1 MASSSLAAAAAR
13 YGKLWGRGHET
24 FPRSL
29 RRILSVKGK
38 GENPT
43 KFLQGLVTCDLKSEP
58 TSPRPVELKENI
70 LRDNIGGEE
79 SGGNNASEGEG
90 ETFPPVD
97 VKFTSKM
104 RSTCFLDQK
113 GRILTDALLWR
124 KPFVDIDVG
133 AEDKDT
139 DAPPIVDEDEEMEY
153 LIDVPADS
161 ADELLSHLAK
171 YKLRR
176 SKVKINDVSDD
187 MTVHCVYGTLNAEGT
202 PPGYMAAIDPRHPF
216 LGMRVISSSST
227 VSPTGTPMETHEQRK
242 ETFSTMMHN
251 FFPESNGSYN
261 VIRKLGGV
269 AEGKE
274 IMGKTALESNQ
285 EFLNAVSF
293 HKGCYLGQELT
304 ARSQHVGTIR
314 KRIMPIMIVDQF
326 MEVPRPW
333 IIAHKVQD
341 IGLQK
346 LTAPDS
352 EYKDILEVEGG
363 IPPPL
368 PKISAP
374 GAGGISAMMSGN
386 ISLPTIPSTS
396 MDGDGTEREQV
407 ELSDAE
413 LQRMERLRHDSQ
425 TLMDDLET
433 IAVPGAKI
441 IDKKDGKTIGQVVS
455 SPAPGTSVILAQM
468 RLDETGLLQSK
479 DAKWSMMNKIVIGD
493 GEKEYRYLPY
503 LPIWWPEIDPKTGKA
518 VE

>member
-1 MASSSLAAAAAR
+1 MASSGLAAAAAR

-24 FPRSL
+24 FPKSL

-43 KFLQGLVTCDLKSEP
+43 KFLQGLVTCDLGSEP
-58 TSPRPVELKENI
+58 IPPRPVEQKDDVTNV
-70 LRDNIGGEE
+70 D
-79 SGGNNASEGEG
+79 GNNAEDRSADDGAP
-90 ETFPPVD
+90 PPVD

-124 KPFVDIDVG
+124 KPFVDNDS
-133 AEDKDT
+133 
-139 DAPPIVDEDEEMEY
+139 DAYSDGGTPPIVDEDEELEY

-187 MTVHCVYGTLNAEGT
+187 MTLHCVYGTLNAEGT

-227 VSPTGTPMETHEQRK
+227 VAPTGTPMDTHEQRK
-242 ETFSTMMHN
+242 ETFSKMMHN

-274 IMGKTALESNQ
+274 ITGKTALESNQ

-293 HKGCYLGQELT
+293 QKGCYLGQELT

-314 KRIMPIMIVDQF
+314 KRVMPIMIVDQF

-333 IIAHKVQD
+333 VIAHKVQD

-346 LTAPDS
+346 LSDPDS
-352 EYKDILEVEGG
+352 EYKLMLEIEGG
-363 IPPPL
+363 SPPPL

-386 ISLPTIPSTS
+386 ISLPTVPSNGE
-396 MDGDGTEREQV
+396 DNEANEREQV
-407 ELSDAE
+407 EASDE
-413 LQRMERLRHDSQ
+413 EMQRMERLRHESQ
-425 TLMDDLET
+425 TLMDELET

-441 IDKKDGKTIGQVVS
+441 IDKKDGKTIGQVIS
-455 SPAPGTSVILAQM
+455 SPAPGTSIILAQM
-468 RLDETGLLQSK
+468 RLDETGLLDSK
-479 DAKWSMMNKIVIGD
+479 DSKWSMLNKVLIGN
-493 GEKEYRYLPY
+493 GKKEYKYLPY
-503 LPIWWPEIDPKTGKA
+503 MPIWWPEIDPKTGKA
-518 VE
+518 VA